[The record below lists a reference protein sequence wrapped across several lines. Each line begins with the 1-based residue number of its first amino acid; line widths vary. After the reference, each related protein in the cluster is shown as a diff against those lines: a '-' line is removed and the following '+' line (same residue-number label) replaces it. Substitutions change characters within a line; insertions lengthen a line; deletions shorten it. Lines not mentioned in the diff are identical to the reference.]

1 MCGVPHLEWIGWVV
15 SSFYF
20 VCIYFKLLKNYS
32 LFALFP
38 LLPIKGCP
46 QTGTRRQV
54 GLCEFEAIL
63 VYTGEEGVQEGCEI
77 GVLSRKRT
85 HLTLFFRTAELRYV
99 CWLIELTAGWTKAM
113 LRETVNSG

>member
-1 MCGVPHLEWIGWVV
+1 MN
-15 SSFYF
+15 
-20 VCIYFKLLKNYS
+20 LKPS
-32 LFALFP
+32 WFTQE
-38 LLPIKGCP
+38 KK
-46 QTGTRRQV
+46 
-54 GLCEFEAIL
+54 EFRKA
-63 VYTGEEGVQEGCEI
+63 VRI